1 MQDQTSHNS
10 LWFLMARSLSGE
22 ATALEEEQLHQVL
35 QQDISLQQQYDLM
48 KRMWHAVDSL
58 QQTTNSNEE
67 EKQSVNRILKLAKT
81 ETQPGEEIPVI
92 QVRSK
97 RKYLYAF
104 SGGAAALILVA
115 ASWFYFSNS
124 KKKVAIDNPHTQDL
138 VAENGSRTRT
148 ILPDGSTVW
157 LNAGSHI
164 SFNEDFSGKT
174 REVTLDGEA
183 YFDVVKQPERPFI
196 VHVSGYNIKVLGT
209 AFNVKSYTKDKTV
222 ETTLIRGLVQV
233 TRQDKKEQQPIVLH
247 PNQKLIVD
255 KFAANVATNLPD
267 NNNTVLT
274 SQADPEDFKITKL
287 NTSIQENERIET
299 AWVYNRLQF
308 RGDSFKDLADKLERW
323 YNVKITFDD
332 ERIQQLNFTGSFEQ
346 ETIEQVFAALKTA
359 NDFNYRIEGKEI
371 HVYSLK

>member
-1 MQDQTSHNS
+1 
-10 LWFLMARSLSGE
+10 
-22 ATALEEEQLHQVL
+22 
-35 QQDISLQQQYDLM
+35 
-48 KRMWHAVDSL
+48 
-58 QQTTNSNEE
+58 
-67 EKQSVNRILKLAKT
+67 
-81 ETQPGEEIPVI
+81 
-92 QVRSK
+92 
-97 RKYLYAF
+97 
-104 SGGAAALILVA
+104 
-115 ASWFYFSNS
+115 
-124 KKKVAIDNPHTQDL
+124 
-138 VAENGSRTRT
+138 
-148 ILPDGSTVW
+148 
-157 LNAGSHI
+157 
-164 SFNEDFSGKT
+164 
-174 REVTLDGEA
+174 
-183 YFDVVKQPERPFI
+183 

-267 NNNTVLT
+267 NNNTMLT

-346 ETIEQVFAALKTA
+346 ETIEQVFVALKTA